1 MIVLNKIETQVH
13 DVEHH
18 DGKAYY
24 RCSVC
29 CRQLFRKKTL
39 NHKVYCNKHYNQV
52 KKYGHPLDNNPRTV
66 LDKNEITIDGNTAY
80 IKLYDDNNNCLATA
94 RIDVED
100 VPKVRYTKWRLAK
113 NGYVV
118 SNSKYGLNT
127 SKLLHK
133 VILNTNDMVDHI
145 DHNPLNNRKCNLI
158 RLPKITGYSMNQ
170 DLRGAVQKPNGLW
183 QVHIKIN
190 NRVVNLGKYHDK
202 EEALYARWYAE
213 RVLFKEYAYPKPEP
227 EILESRKP
235 QIQELVNCKVQRL

>member
-1 MIVLNKIETQVH
+1 MIVLNKIKTQVH
-13 DVEHH
+13 DIEHH
-18 DGKAYY
+18 DGKTYY

-29 CRQLFRKKTL
+29 NRQLFRKKTL
-39 NHKVYCNKHYNQV
+39 NHKVYCNKHYDQV

-66 LDKNEITIDGNTAY
+66 LDKNEITIAGNTAY
-80 IKLYDDNNNCLATA
+80 IKLYDNDNNPIATA

-133 VILNTNDMVDHI
+133 VILNTNDVVDHI
-145 DHNPLNNRKCNLI
+145 DHDPLNNRKHNLI
-158 RLPKITGYSMNQ
+158 RMPTITGYSMNQ
-170 DLRGAVQKPNGLW
+170 DFLGVVQNPNGSW
-183 QVHIKIN
+183 QARIKVN
-190 NRVVNLGKYHDK
+190 NRTINLGKYH
-202 EEALYARWYAE
+202 EEAEALYARWYAE

-235 QIQELVNCKVQRL
+235 QIQDLVSRKMQRL